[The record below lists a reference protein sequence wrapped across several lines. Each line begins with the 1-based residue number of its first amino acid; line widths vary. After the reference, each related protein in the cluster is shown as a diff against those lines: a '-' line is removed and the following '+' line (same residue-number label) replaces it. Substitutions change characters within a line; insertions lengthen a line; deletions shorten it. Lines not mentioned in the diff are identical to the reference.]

1 MKGVVIKTT
10 GKRYTVKSNSGE
22 ILQCRLKGKFR
33 IKGIKSTNPIVVGDK
48 VEVEQKSEFWMI
60 VKLQERKNYIL
71 RKSVNL
77 SKQTHIIASNIDQ
90 AILMV
95 TIQKP
100 ITSPGF
106 IDRFL
111 AAAQSY
117 GIEVL
122 IIFNKLDIY
131 DKQMMQ
137 KQKQLRQMYEQ
148 IGYDCIALSVL
159 HDDLTKVI
167 TAMKNKVNVIAG
179 HSGVGKSTL
188 INKLHPTLN
197 LTTKEISDSHKQG
210 KHTTTFSELHD
221 LPFSGSIIDTPGIKG
236 FGLVDIKKQ
245 ELGDYFREFLAVN
258 KKCKFHNCIHFNE
271 PDCAIKSA
279 LQKGTIF
286 ESRYK
291 NYLGMLE
298 EDTIYR
304 E

>member
-1 MKGVVIKTT
+1 MNGVVIKTT
-10 GKRYTVKSNSGE
+10 GKRYIVKNNCGE

-48 VEVEQKSEFWMI
+48 VEVEKKSESWMI
-60 VKLQERKNYIL
+60 VKLKERKNHIL
-71 RKSVNL
+71 RRSVNL
-77 SKQTHIIASNIDQ
+77 SKQTHIIAANIDQ

-95 TIQKP
+95 TIQNP
-100 ITSPGF
+100 ITSTGF

-117 GIEVL
+117 GVEVL
-122 IIFNKLDIY
+122 IIFNKLDIHN
-131 DKQMMQ
+131 KQMMQ
-137 KQKQLRQMYEQ
+137 KQKELCQMYEQ

-167 TAMKNKVNVIAG
+167 TVMKNKVNVIAG

-188 INKLHPTLN
+188 INKLYPTLN
-197 LTTKEISDSHKQG
+197 LETKEISDFHKQG

-258 KKCKFHNCIHFNE
+258 KKCKFHNCIHLNE
-271 PDCAIKSA
+271 PDCAIKSE
-279 LQKGTIF
+279 LQEGAIF